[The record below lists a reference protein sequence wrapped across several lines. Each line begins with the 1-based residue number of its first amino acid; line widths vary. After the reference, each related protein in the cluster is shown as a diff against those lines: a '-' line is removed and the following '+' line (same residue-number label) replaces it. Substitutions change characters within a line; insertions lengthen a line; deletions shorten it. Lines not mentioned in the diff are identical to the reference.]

1 MRREAGQEG
10 RRKRGEEEDE
20 EEDEGG
26 SEVRERP
33 LWFDLEEVGEG
44 ERERR
49 RKIQTSLIIFREQN
63 TGPFPALP
71 PSLPPSLPY
80 LVPPPPPPA
89 HPALL
94 SHQHHT
100 PMPPST
106 VSKPP
111 TYKQIGP
118 PSLSP
123 SLPPSLPPSL
133 FPSLPTSSLPPP
145 PAHPALPPR
154 QPHRPTPP
162 SKFSKPPLYRQG
174 GREGGRARS

>member
-94 SHQHHT
+94 SHQHPT

-111 TYKQIGP
+111 PYEQIGP
-118 PSLSP
+118 PSF
-123 SLPPSLPPSL
+123 PPSLPHPSHHRQHIQH
-133 FPSLPTSSLPPP
+133 SLYISPIGQRHPPNSQNL
-145 PAHPALPPR
+145 HFTGR
-154 QPHRPTPP
+154 E
-162 SKFSKPPLYRQG
+162 G
-174 GREGGRARS
+174 GREGGQGRSRCSRSQAIII